1 MYCCVSGLV
10 QSAMSSL
17 SRIQNCQNTEGELCT
32 PQMELYSPST
42 AGWLDAFD
50 TWLLC
55 KDTIYQT
62 CNPCH
67 CKETS
72 CRPVSFVIQGRQLQF
87 DTWLEQI
94 PSSQHRVISAPL
106 WPTPEKPQACP
117 HLAEGIDAESAN
129 TGIHLVWRTVR
140 PYTATHHWRQSSIG
154 TPLKKTAVTWISLQ
168 AVVCVFNS
176 GVGV

>member
-1 MYCCVSGLV
+1 MLCIAVFWAWYRV
-10 QSAMSSL
+10 QCWVFHAYRTVKIL
-17 SRIQNCQNTEGELCT
+17 KGNYVLLRWN
-32 PQMELYSPST
+32 YSPST
-42 AGWLDAFD
+42 ARWLDAFD

-67 CKETS
+67 CQETTS
-72 CRPVSFVIQGRQLQF
+72 CAPVSSVIEGRQLQF

-94 PSSQHRVISAPL
+94 PSSQHRVVSAPL
-106 WPTPEKPQACP
+106 WPMPEKPQGCP
-117 HLAEGIDAESAN
+117 HLADGIDAESAN

-154 TPLKKTAVTWISLQ
+154 TPLKKTALTWISLQ
-168 AVVCVFNS
+168 AVVFCI
-176 GVGV
+176 